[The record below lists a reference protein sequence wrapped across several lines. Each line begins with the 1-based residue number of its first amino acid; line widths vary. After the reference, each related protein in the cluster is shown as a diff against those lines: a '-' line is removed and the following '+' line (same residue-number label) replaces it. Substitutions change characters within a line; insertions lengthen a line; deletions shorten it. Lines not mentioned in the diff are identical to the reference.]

1 MFHVFCFVFLAGIS
15 CYFFFLYFFAL
26 IHLSQE
32 AFPRPGNSASS
43 SPVRPV
49 FPHFSLP
56 LVSLVNIVA
65 FELWTQST
73 KWSFY
78 WVPRSGGGG
87 DWRTGSWPPCSGV
100 GFPGSHSRDRVW
112 SGGCLTRS
120 TLGSVPVWGYGK
132 ARVHR
137 GRDRAARSPA
147 TVSVHCTGV

>member
-1 MFHVFCFVFLAGIS
+1 MIKKMFHVFCFVFLAGIS
-15 CYFFFLYFFAL
+15 CYFLFLYFFAL

-87 DWRTGSWPPCSGV
+87 EIEGQALDLLVAGW
-100 GFPGSHSRDRVW
+100 
-112 SGGCLTRS
+112 
-120 TLGSVPVWGYGK
+120 
-132 ARVHR
+132 
-137 GRDRAARSPA
+137 
-147 TVSVHCTGV
+147 VSQEAIPEIECEVEDV